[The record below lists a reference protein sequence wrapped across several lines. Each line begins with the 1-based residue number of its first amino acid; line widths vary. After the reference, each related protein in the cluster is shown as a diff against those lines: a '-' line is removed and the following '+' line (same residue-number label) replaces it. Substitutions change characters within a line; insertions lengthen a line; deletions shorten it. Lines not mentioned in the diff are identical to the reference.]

1 MMRVY
6 PTSGVATVV
15 IANATGFNAKR
26 CLDAVDGQFLP

>member
-6 PTSGVATVV
+6 PASGVATVV

-26 CLDAVDGQFLP
+26 CLDAVDRQFAR